1 MKHIGCF
8 RKTLSR
14 EMCSTAQHVPKELF
28 LAEDVLVSLSRKA
41 TLNGTTSFAWF
52 VTGLF
57 LVGILFYLKPWSLEN
72 TAVSALLFAFTN

>member
-1 MKHIGCF
+1 
-8 RKTLSR
+8 
-14 EMCSTAQHVPKELF
+14 MCSTAQHVPKELF
-28 LAEDVLVSLSRKA
+28 LAEDVPVSLSRKA

-72 TAVSALLFAFTN
+72 TAVSALLFVFTN